1 MISVGA
7 ATQAMGTVTVV
18 PVEDPGAA
26 RAFRELPYRLYRDDA
41 FWAPP
46 LRFEESRRWSNR
58 HHASLRYRW
67 SRRFLALRGVRVV
80 GRVAAVIDDEFARR
94 WGSGTGFF
102 GFFECECDRTA
113 ARRLLDAAESALQE
127 RGVEHVVGPVNLTTH
142 DETGLQVDGFG
153 SPPMLLSP
161 YNPSYYAE
169 LLESCAYESHREY
182 YSYLWTPDYRI
193 GPAVR
198 RLVASAR
205 GRKGIAAGITVRPL
219 DPARWNS
226 EIRAFFDLYNASFEG
241 VWGSVPIRWDEFLE
255 RAGRFR
261 PFLLPE
267 LALFAE
273 HEGRPIGCALTL
285 PDVNEVLRRVGGRL
299 LPFGWLELARGAARI
314 RSARVMILGVRPDF
328 TGRGAAALLA
338 YETGEAL
345 RKLGFE
351 RAELSLVQ
359 GANERMRRVIEAF
372 DCPRLKTFRLYGKRI
387 EPRDGDRG
395 DR

>member
-1 MISVGA
+1 MIPTATRTMGSVS
-7 ATQAMGTVTVV
+7 VV
-18 PVEDPGAA
+18 AVEDPSAE
-26 RAFRELPYRLYRDDA
+26 RAFRELPYRLYRGDA

-46 LRFEESRRWSNR
+46 LRLEESRRWSKR
-58 HHASLRYRW
+58 HHASNRYRW
-67 SRRFLALRGVRVV
+67 SRRFLALREGRVV
-80 GRVAAVIDDEFARR
+80 GRIAAVIDDEFARR

-102 GFFECECDRTA
+102 GFFECEYDGA
-113 ARRLLDAAESALQE
+113 AAHRLLDAAEGALRD
-127 RGVEHVVGPVNLTTH
+127 RGMDHVIGPINLTTH

-153 SPPMLLSP
+153 SAPMLLSP
-161 YNPSYYAE
+161 YNPPYYAE

-198 RLVASAR
+198 RLVGSAHEKR
-205 GRKGIAAGITVRPL
+205 GIAAGITVRPL
-219 DPARWNS
+219 APARWDS
-226 EIRAFFDLYNASFEG
+226 EIRTFFGLYNASFEG

-255 RAGRFR
+255 RASRFR
-261 PFLLPE
+261 PFLLPD

-299 LPFGWLELARGAARI
+299 LPFGWLELARGPARI
-314 RSARVMILGVRPDF
+314 RSARVMILGVRPSF

-345 RKLGFE
+345 RRLGFE

-372 DCPRLKTFRLYGKRI
+372 DCPKLKTFRLYGRRI
-387 EPRDGDRG
+387 EPRNGYRG

>member
-1 MISVGA
+1 VILAGT
-7 ATQAMGTVTVV
+7 ATRAMGAVTVV
-18 PVEDPGAA
+18 PVEDAGAE
-26 RAFRELPYRLYRDDA
+26 RAFRELPYRLYRGDA

-46 LRFEESRRWSNR
+46 LRFEESRRWSKR

-67 SRRFLALRGVRVV
+67 SRRFLALRDGRAV

-94 WGSGTGFF
+94 WGPGTGFF
-102 GFFECECDRTA
+102 GFFECDCDRTVA
-113 ARRLLDAAESALQE
+113 GPLLDAAEGALRE
-127 RGVEHVVGPVNLTTH
+127 RGMEHVIGPVNLTTH
-142 DETGLQVDGFG
+142 DETGIQVGGFG

-161 YNPSYYAE
+161 YNPAYYAE
-169 LLESCAYESHREY
+169 LLESCGYEAHREY
-182 YSYLWTPDYRI
+182 LSYLWTPDYRI

-205 GRKGIAAGITVRPL
+205 AARGIAAGITVRPL
-219 DPARWNS
+219 DPARWDS
-226 EIRAFFDLYNASFEG
+226 EIRTFFTLYNESFDG
-241 VWGSVPIRWDEFLE
+241 VWGSVPIHWDEFLE

-261 PFLLPE
+261 PFLLPK

-273 HEGRPIGCALTL
+273 HEGRAIGCALTL

-299 LPFGWLELARGAARI
+299 LPFGWLELARGASWI
-314 RSARVMILGVRPDF
+314 RSARVMILGVRPGF

-345 RKLGFE
+345 RELGFE

-372 DCPRLKTFRLYGKRI
+372 ACPELKTFRLYGRRI
-387 EPRDGDRG
+387 EPRGGDRG

>member
-1 MISVGA
+1 MIPAGA
-7 ATQAMGTVTVV
+7 ATWAMGAVTVV
-18 PVEDPGAA
+18 RVEDPGAE
-26 RAFRELPYRLYRDDA
+26 RAFRELPYRLYHGDA
-41 FWAPP
+41 FWPPP
-46 LRFEESRRWSNR
+46 LRFEESRRWSKQ

-67 SRRFLALRGVRVV
+67 SRRFLALRGGRVV

-113 ARRLLDAAESALQE
+113 ACRLLDAAES
-127 RGVEHVVGPVNLTTH
+127 
-142 DETGLQVDGFG
+142 
-153 SPPMLLSP
+153 
-161 YNPSYYAE
+161 
-169 LLESCAYESHREY
+169 
-182 YSYLWTPDYRI
+182 
-193 GPAVR
+193 
-198 RLVASAR
+198 
-205 GRKGIAAGITVRPL
+205 
-219 DPARWNS
+219 
-226 EIRAFFDLYNASFEG
+226 
-241 VWGSVPIRWDEFLE
+241 
-255 RAGRFR
+255 
-261 PFLLPE
+261 
-267 LALFAE
+267 
-273 HEGRPIGCALTL
+273 ALTL

-314 RSARVMILGVRPDF
+314 RSARVMILGVRPGF

-345 RKLGFE
+345 RRLGFK

-372 DCPRLKTFRLYGKRI
+372 DCPKLKTFRLYGRRI